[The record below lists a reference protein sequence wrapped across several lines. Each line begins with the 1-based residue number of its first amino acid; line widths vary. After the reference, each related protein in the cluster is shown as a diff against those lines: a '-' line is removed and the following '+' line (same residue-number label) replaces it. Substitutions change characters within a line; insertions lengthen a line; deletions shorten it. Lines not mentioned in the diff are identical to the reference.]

1 MRREKRFEDYGIGE
15 ATLSQRPW
23 TQKLWL
29 AVGGLSLVLLA
40 AAIFTLGSLNAPVHP
55 ERSDALVI
63 LFALSTF
70 IILAF
75 LVFGLVLLRNLLR
88 LWADR
93 KAGQLG
99 SRFKT
104 KMVFG
109 AMGIAL
115 LPLVFLFL
123 FSYSLV
129 NRTLNLWFP
138 KPLEIANAQSQKL
151 LDELGRE
158 VHERLN
164 DRAAR
169 AIPKYLSD
177 GASGIMDDSL
187 GPTAPPSAAWALDPN
202 GQLMDA
208 APASLR
214 PDHLHKARL
223 LPSGAEIWQTD
234 GDTYITGSA
243 PFEGGRLYVARK
255 LRPDFLA
262 GFNTIE
268 SETDN
273 YQQQRTHIRLYKN
286 QILLALLLITVLL
299 LFSTTWVALFLS
311 KQVTVPIQA
320 LAEATQEITRGNF
333 DHRVTVQAQ
342 DELGTLVSSFNDM
355 TAQLGE
361 GRRQINEFTR
371 NLQQAFEE
379 RERRRKLMEA
389 ILENIPT
396 GVLSLDAE
404 GKISRV
410 NSAVSTIFGEISVQ
424 AHTLSEL
431 FGEEAARAVMS
442 LMRRALRMGV
452 ASREIEIAASGR
464 LVRTAV
470 TVSSLGPRRS
480 NAGYVVVIDDLT
492 ELLRAQRA
500 AAWQE
505 VAQRI
510 AHEIKNPLTPIVLS
524 AQRLKRYLDRFGRSS
539 GPPARMELESLVAE
553 CAGLIEREVHTL
565 ESLVDEFSQFARFPS
580 ARLAPADLNSIV
592 SSALALFQ
600 GRLEGITLQTN
611 LAPNLAVVR
620 ADPELLRRVLVN
632 LIDNAAEAMEG
643 STLRQLK
650 VATRTRADGDGVEIE
665 VSDTGHGISP
675 VDKDRLFLPH
685 FSTKDRGTGLGLAIA
700 SRIVAE
706 HNGTIRVEDNNPI
719 GARFLIRFPSAES
732 NAQVT
737 TPDSSADAADFESA
751 SGFIIEGA
759 DD

>member
-1 MRREKRFEDYGIGE
+1 LTPR
-15 ATLSQRPW
+15 SQRPW

-29 AVGGLSLVLLA
+29 SVGGISLVLLA

-138 KPLEIANAQSQKL
+138 KPLEIANAESQKL

-158 VHERLN
+158 LHDRLN

-169 AIPKYLSD
+169 AIPKYLSA
-177 GASGIMDDSL
+177 GARGIMDDSI
-187 GPTAPPSAAWALDPN
+187 GPTAQPSAVWALDPN
-202 GQLMDA
+202 GELMDA

-223 LPSGAEIWQTD
+223 LPSGAEVWQTD

-243 PFEGGRLYVARK
+243 PFDGGRLYVARK
-255 LRPDFLA
+255 LRPDFLV

-320 LAEATQEITRGNF
+320 LAEATQEIAHGNF

-361 GRRQINEFTR
+361 GRRQINEFTH

-379 RERRRKLMEA
+379 RERRRKLMEV

-396 GVLSLDAE
+396 GVLSLDAD

-410 NSAVSTIFGEISVQ
+410 NSAVATIFGESGNQ
-424 AHTLSEL
+424 AHTLADL
-431 FGEEAARAVMS
+431 FGEEAARAVLA

-452 ASREIEIAASGR
+452 ASREIEIAVSGR

-480 NAGYVVVIDDLT
+480 NSGFVVVIDDLT
-492 ELLRAQRA
+492 ELLRAQKA

-565 ESLVDEFSQFARFPS
+565 ESLVDEFSQFARFPA
-580 ARLAPADLNSIV
+580 ARLVPSDLNEIV

-600 GRLEGITLQTN
+600 GRLEGIPLQTD
-611 LAPNLAVVR
+611 LAPNLAIVR
-620 ADPELLRRVLVN
+620 SDPELLRRVLVN

-643 STLRQLK
+643 STLRQLR
-650 VATRTRADGDGVEIE
+650 VATRASSDGDGVEIE

-675 VDKDRLFLPH
+675 ADKDRLFLPH
-685 FSTKDRGTGLGLAIA
+685 FSTKERGTGLGLAIA

-706 HNGTIRVEDNNPI
+706 HNGTLRVEDNNPI
-719 GARFLIRFPSAES
+719 GARFLIRFPAADSA
-732 NAQVT
+732 APVT
-737 TPDSSADAADFESA
+737 TPADSSSEVSGTDFESA
-751 SGFIIEGA
+751 TGFPTDGA